1 MKRYNI
7 ETNLRQHFPNY
18 ALQGEICGPKIQ
30 RNLLKLNKNTFYVF
44 GVFDL
49 KQRCWLSFH
58 DMVSVCAK
66 LHIPTVEFV
75 QRGDCF
81 AMDLKELL
89 KLAQGVYPNTTNQRE
104 GIVVRSIDRSI
115 SFKVIS
121 NAYRLKND
129 C

>member
-1 MKRYNI
+1 M
-7 ETNLRQHFPNY
+7 
-18 ALQGEICGPKIQ
+18 
-30 RNLLKLNKNTFYVF
+30 FYVF

>member
-1 MKRYNI
+1 
-7 ETNLRQHFPNY
+7 
-18 ALQGEICGPKIQ
+18 
-30 RNLLKLNKNTFYVF
+30 
-44 GVFDL
+44 
-49 KQRCWLSFH
+49 
-58 DMVSVCAK
+58 MVSVCAK

-75 QRGDCF
+75 QRGDSF
-81 AMDLKELL
+81 AMDLKGLL
-89 KLAQGVYPNTTNQRE
+89 ALAQGVYPNTTNQRE